1 MFMGGIKMQNL
12 TDLLIKN
19 LIDPKAIFNVVVL
32 DMQGIV
38 YRYTQKQGIDF
49 VDTIT
54 PEQGKE
60 GEEVYERAI
69 AKFYRDNVSET
80 TSLALS
86 SCVPYQLWLEER
98 LVEDILNDMDAPCGL
113 EFNINAARFIFDAFE
128 RSACRLNDEPD
139 VYQLA
144 VLSSS
149 RISTSRMLLEKCL
162 TGIGL
167 GYHAITH
174 LPGQHECGFLLP
186 TASESLY
193 YISFYNMSEFGSKG
207 NPAAWENALL
217 AAMNPYCLSRNNV
230 TLSMI
235 VEDQPEKCRAAV
247 AAATSLGYKPVS
259 HNQIDHETQ
268 LTTNH
273 TL

>member
-1 MFMGGIKMQNL
+1 MQKL
-12 TDLLIKN
+12 TDALIKN
-19 LIDPKAIFNVVVL
+19 LRDPKAIFNVVVL

-38 YRYTQKQGIDF
+38 FRYTPIQGISF
-49 VDTIT
+49 ANTIT

-60 GEEVYERAI
+60 GEEIYQRAI
-69 AKFYRDNVSET
+69 AEFHRDNVSET
-80 TSLALS
+80 TPLALS

-98 LVEDILNDMDAPCGL
+98 LVEDILNHMDAPCGL
-113 EFNINAARFIFDAFE
+113 EFNVNAARFILDAFE

-139 VYQLA
+139 VYQLV

-167 GYHAITH
+167 GDNPITH
-174 LPGQHECGFLLP
+174 LPRQHECGFLLP
-186 TASESLY
+186 TASEALD
-193 YISFYNMSEFGSKG
+193 YISFYNMSEFGSKRDP
-207 NPAAWENALL
+207 NAWRKALEAAV
-217 AAMNPYCLSRNNV
+217 NPYYLSRNNV
-230 TLSMI
+230 TLSTI
-235 VEDQPEKCRAAV
+235 IEDQPEKCRAAV
-247 AAATSLGYKPVS
+247 AAATSLCYKPVS
-259 HNQIDHETQ
+259 HNQINSDTQ